1 MSDPNFA
8 QQAGDFAADA
18 AVDTTV
24 DGFLNQ
30 AIDAVAS
37 HIPGGEM
44 VDQMLKTGVDLDVNN
59 TINSEVNKGAGG
71 VMQDIEGIF
80 GHSQE

>member
-1 MSDPNFA
+1 MSDPNIG
-8 QQAGDFAADA
+8 QEVGDFAADA

-44 VDQMLKTGVDLDVNN
+44 VDQMFKTEADQVVNN
-59 TINSEVNKGAGG
+59 EINAEVNKGAGG
-71 VMQDIEGIF
+71 IMQDIEGIF
-80 GHSQE
+80 NH

>member
-8 QQAGDFAADA
+8 QQAGDFVADAGVDTAAD
-18 AVDTTV
+18 
-24 DGFLNQ
+24 GFINQ
-30 AIDAVAS
+30 AIDGIAS

-44 VDQMLKTGVDLDVNN
+44 VDQMLKTEVDLDVNN
-59 TINSEVNKGAGG
+59 TINAEVNKGAGG
-71 VMQDIEGIF
+71 ILGDIEGMF